1 MTTIRFY
8 NLLPYRINYVT
19 LKDKLSKVNPQIN
32 IERAENGWIFEASGR
47 THDDD
52 WKKCKIL
59 VNTSDT
65 LYKLIEEHN
74 EMDLD

>member
-1 MTTIRFY
+1 MS
-8 NLLPYRINYVT
+8 
-19 LKDKLSKVNPQIN
+19 LKDKLTKVNPSIT

-47 THDDD
+47 ANDE
-52 WKKCKIL
+52 WKNVKIL

-65 LYKLIEEHN
+65 LHSLIHEHN